1 VRPPSGTTRLLDAAT
16 RRGWITD
23 RTAGAI
29 KIGVVPVL
37 VLGVL
42 LWLVVAV
49 LRAGGTGDPPA
60 YAEFVDP
67 AGSSYVDVQLNP
79 SATSYG
85 AFSAIVPG
93 QGRVWPA
100 GKVDARER
108 DGGVVELNYDGV
120 GYQDLAVTPAEAPP
134 GPRPEPQ
141 KVLLRLAGQVDP
153 SRHVSSIDLS
163 INGDSH
169 HISSGGQVS
178 GAQAVVDDFLGAVVK
193 RDWDKLYSIEAAYTH
208 NGANRKDFVTGMA
221 NDGAVT
227 CIRKAEA
234 TGPMTY
240 STAASVSYARVPIR
254 VTYGSCTSIPRVDT
268 TLVLVVDG
276 GSWKL
281 LSLE

>member
-1 VRPPSGTTRLLDAAT
+1 VRRPPSATQLLDAAI
-16 RRGWITD
+16 RRGWIND

-29 KIGVVPVL
+29 KIGAAPVL

-42 LWLVVAV
+42 VWLVVAV
-49 LRAGGTGDPPA
+49 LRAGGTGDPPV

-67 AGSSYVDVQLNP
+67 AGNSYVDVQLNQ

-85 AFSAIVPG
+85 AFSAVVPG

-100 GKVDARER
+100 GKVDARQR
-108 DGGVVELNYDGV
+108 DGGLVELRYDGA
-120 GYQDLAVTPAEAPP
+120 GYQDLAVTSGEDAP
-134 GPRPEPQ
+134 GPRPKPQ
-141 KVLLRLAGQVDP
+141 KIRLQLAGQVDA
-153 SRHVSSIDLS
+153 SRHVSSVDLVV
-163 INGDSH
+163 NGDSH
-169 HISSGGQVS
+169 HISSTGQVS

-193 RDWDKLYSIEAAYTH
+193 GDWDRLYSIEAGYTH
-208 NGANRKDFVTGMA
+208 NGAKRSDFVTGMA

-227 CIRKAEA
+227 CIRRAEA

-240 STAASVSYARVPIR
+240 STEAGVSYARVPIR
-254 VTYGSCTSIPRVDT
+254 VTYGACTSIPRVDT

-276 GSWKL
+276 GAWKL